1 MKAKPIDSKRA
12 GERNE
17 RLILRVLRQHG
28 SLSQTDLCRLTDLG
42 SSTASSIVSR
52 LREKGLILESEGT
65 SEKRGPKPV
74 ILKINPGARTIVA
87 AEIDPD
93 FVTIGLFDFNIQP
106 LETQRVAL
114 REAHSVDQVLDELST
129 HLIALLDKN
138 AVAPAQILGVGVA
151 LSGTISPD
159 GHVVL
164 SSSMGWKNVPL
175 RALLS
180 ERMMPCPVSLFSTR
194 VRLLAEMGHNGHAEF
209 DNVLYVNVADGVG
222 CSVTMNGA
230 LLQGATGRCGEI
242 GHVVMDPNGPQCGCG
257 HRGCLEAFISG
268 PAIANRIARD
278 LSDGKT
284 SCLGP
289 SVNEQDNHKSIIIK
303 WAKAVADHDPY
314 AQALFEDFSGYLGR
328 AVAMAVNLYDPQ
340 LVILAGYVNEACAE
354 TIQPMLETAISD
366 SVYNS
371 DSRTIQVQRARVGKQ
386 SFIIGAAMGVWQQNV
401 GL

>member
-1 MKAKPIDSKRA
+1 MNTKPIDSKRA

-17 RLILRVLRQHG
+17 RLILCVLRQRG
-28 SLSQTDLCRLTDLG
+28 SLSQTELCQMTGLG

-74 ILKINPGARTIVA
+74 ILKINPQARAIVA

-93 FVTIGLFDFNIQP
+93 FLTIGLFDFNIQTV
-106 LETQRVAL
+106 ETQRVAL
-114 REAHSVDQVLDELST
+114 PELNSVEHVLEELSKQLLVLLER
-129 HLIALLDKN
+129 HSIAT
-138 AVAPAQILGVGVA
+138 AQVLGVGIA

-159 GHVVL
+159 GNVIL

-175 RALLS
+175 KAMLS
-180 ERMMPCPVSLFSTR
+180 ERMPCPVSLFSTR
-194 VRLLAEMGHNGHAEF
+194 VRLLAEMGNNGRAEY

-222 CSVTMNGA
+222 CSVTMNGV

-257 HRGCLEAFISG
+257 HQGCLEAFISG
-268 PAIANRIARD
+268 PAIADRIVRD
-278 LSDGKT
+278 LPGGQASSLSQT
-284 SCLGP
+284 
-289 SVNEQDNHKSIIIK
+289 VNEQDNHKSIIVK
-303 WAKAVADHDPY
+303 WAKALADGDPY
-314 AQALFEDFSGYLGR
+314 AKVLFDEFSAYLGQ

-340 LVILAGYVNEACAE
+340 LVILAGYVSDACADD
-354 TIQPMLETAISD
+354 IVPRLQRAIRQ

-371 DSRTIQVQRARVGKQ
+371 DSRSIEVQQARVGEQ
-386 SFIIGAAMGVWQQNV
+386 SFITGAAMGVWQQAV